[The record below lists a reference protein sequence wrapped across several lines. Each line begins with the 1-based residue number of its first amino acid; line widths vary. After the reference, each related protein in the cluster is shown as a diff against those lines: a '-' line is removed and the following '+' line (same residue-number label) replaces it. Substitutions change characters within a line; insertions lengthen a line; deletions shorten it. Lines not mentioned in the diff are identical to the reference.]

1 MGILS
6 RSGDLVYTMRFLKLL
21 TTAWEDTNAF
31 KLGLIDNTGKKL
43 KKPKTEEEKS
53 AYNLFHRLVYNI
65 KKLINKVPGGKSKF
79 ASYASALLLLREHFD
94 LSDDNI
100 EKILDALDIK
110 DEDCLGESTV
120 WYQTKDG
127 MLSPGTYK
135 LTVDD
140 KMINSTL
147 EEFGKKNDKIVVEMN
162 SYPVDNLIGFDI
174 YEVIHSSTGQ
184 KIYVTAG
191 ELTK

>member
-21 TTAWEDTNAF
+21 TTKWEDTNAF

-43 KKPKTEEEKS
+43 KKPSTEEEKS

-94 LSDDNI
+94 LTDDNMQQI
-100 EKILDALDIK
+100 IDALDIK

-127 MLSPGTYK
+127 MLSPGTYN
-135 LTVDD
+135 LDVED
-140 KMINSTL
+140 KMINTTL

-184 KIYVTAG
+184 KMYVTAG
-191 ELTK
+191 ELSK

>member
-1 MGILS
+1 MGVLS
-6 RSGDLVYTMRFLKLL
+6 RSGDLVYTLRFLRLL

-31 KLGLIDNTGKKL
+31 KLGLIDDTGKKL

-53 AYNLFHRLVYNI
+53 AYNLFHRLVYNM

-94 LSDDNI
+94 LSDDNMQQ
-100 EKILDALDIK
+100 ILDALDIK
-110 DEDCLGESTV
+110 DEECLGESTV

-135 LTVDD
+135 LTVED

-147 EEFGKKNDKIVVEMN
+147 EEFGKKNDKVLVEMN
-162 SYPVDNLIGFDI
+162 TYPVDNLLGFDI

-184 KIYVTAG
+184 KMYVTAG
-191 ELTK
+191 ELSK

>member
-21 TTAWEDTNAF
+21 TTKWEDTNAF

-65 KKLINKVPGGKSKF
+65 KKLINQVPGGKSKF

-135 LTVDD
+135 LDVED
-140 KMINSTL
+140 KMINTTL

>member
-65 KKLINKVPGGKSKF
+65 KKLINQVPGGKSKF

-94 LSDDNI
+94 LSDENI
-100 EKILDALDIK
+100 EKIIDALDIK

-127 MLSPGTYK
+127 MLSPGTYN
-135 LTVDD
+135 LDVED
-140 KMINSTL
+140 KMINTTL

-184 KIYVTAG
+184 KMYVTAG

>member
-94 LSDDNI
+94 LTDDNMQQI
-100 EKILDALDIK
+100 IDALDIK

-135 LTVDD
+135 LDVED
-140 KMINSTL
+140 KMINTTL

-184 KIYVTAG
+184 KMYVTAG
-191 ELTK
+191 ELSK